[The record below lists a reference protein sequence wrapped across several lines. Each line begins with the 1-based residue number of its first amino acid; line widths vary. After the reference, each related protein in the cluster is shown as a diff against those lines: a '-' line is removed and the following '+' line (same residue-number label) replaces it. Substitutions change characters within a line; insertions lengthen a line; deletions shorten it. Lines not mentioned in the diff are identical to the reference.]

1 MRLSDPSYVLLM
13 GVVLFSSQLWAFE
26 HTKVL
31 PKGIRNLT
39 LKSVNTTIGG
49 KTNSDGHIEAIAKPL
64 EKDLD
69 FKRIL
74 KGESDYLKKTQLE
87 GLMLQYGFDYDDSLG
102 QIKADMKGSVAVTAP
117 LLSYGLTDNFTL
129 AIAVPYYQAK
139 MRVKT
144 GFAINQGT
152 ANRLLKKMEDLSQ
165 TKAANEVAEKLND
178 AIGELNKKLRDNN
191 YREMTDWEGSG
202 IGDVT
207 IAGKLKAVDGDKI
220 KLASTNG
227 FVIPTGK
234 TSDPDVLND
243 IPFGKGTLDFF
254 TALAVDEYLTK
265 DIFFNQFVKYTH
277 HFPAKRNLR
286 MATEDES
293 IEVKKTNADYE
304 LGANW
309 DSGVSV
315 QYEPQSGFVAGIGYI
330 YGRKYGDDYK
340 LENNPESVQ
349 KLEKDTHQ
357 ENHFWEAK
365 LGYSGVNAYRRGE
378 LPAPFAASVEYKK
391 HIASI
396 NNFSNDFVTVDLALY
411 F

>member
-1 MRLSDPSYVLLM
+1 MSLFDRKHILLL
-13 GVVLFSSQLWAFE
+13 GIAFHGTQLNAFE

-39 LKSVNTTIGG
+39 IKSVNTTIGS
-49 KTNSDGHIEAIAKPL
+49 KTNADGRHEALAKPL

-69 FKRIL
+69 FKRVL

-87 GLMLQYGFDYDDSLG
+87 GLMLQYGFDYDDTLG
-102 QIKADMKGSVAVTAP
+102 QIQADMKGSVAVTAP
-117 LLSYGLTDNFTL
+117 LLSYGVTDSFTL
-129 AIAVPYYQAK
+129 AIAVPYYKAK

-144 GFAINQGT
+144 GFAINQVT
-152 ANRLLKKMEDLSQ
+152 ANRLLEKMEDLSQ
-165 TKAANEVAEKLND
+165 TKAANEVADKLND
-178 AIGELNKKLRDNN
+178 AVGQLNKKLRDNN
-191 YREMTDWEGSG
+191 YREMTDWQGNG
-202 IGDVT
+202 IGDIT
-207 IAGKLKAVDGDKI
+207 IAGKYRAVDSDKV

-227 FVIPTGK
+227 FVLPTGR
-234 TSDPDVLND
+234 TSDPDILND

-254 TALAVDEYLTK
+254 TSLAVDEYLNK
-265 DIFFNQFVKYTH
+265 DIFLNQYVKYTH
-277 HFPAKRNLR
+277 HFPAKRELR

-293 IEVKKTNADYE
+293 IEVEKTNAAYA

-309 DSGVSV
+309 DAGVSM

-330 YGRKYGDDYK
+330 LGRKFGDTYK
-340 LENNPESVQ
+340 LDNNPDSVQ

-357 ENHFWEAK
+357 ETQYWEAK

-378 LPAPFAASVEYKK
+378 IPAPFAASVEYKK
-391 HIASI
+391 HVASI
-396 NNFSNDFVTVDLALY
+396 NNFTNDFVTVDLALY

>member
-1 MRLSDPSYVLLM
+1 MRLSNPKNILLM
-13 GVVLFSSQLWAFE
+13 GIVLFNSQLNAFE

-39 LKSVNTTIGG
+39 IKSVNTTIGN
-49 KTNSDGHIEAIAKPL
+49 KTNADGRQEAIAKPL

-69 FKRIL
+69 FKRVL
-74 KGESDYLKKTQLE
+74 KGESDYMKKTQLK
-87 GLMLQYGFDYDDSLG
+87 GLMLQYGFDEADTLG

-117 LLSYGLTDNFTL
+117 LLSYGLTDSFTL

-165 TKAANEVAEKLND
+165 TKAANEVADKLND

-191 YREMTDWEGSG
+191 YREMTDWEGNG
-202 IGDVT
+202 LGDVT
-207 IAGKLKAVDGDKI
+207 IAGKYKAVDGKII

-227 FVIPTGK
+227 FVLPTGK
-234 TSDPDVLND
+234 TSDPDILND

-265 DIFFNQFVKYTH
+265 DIFLNQYVKYTH
-277 HFPAKRNLR
+277 HFPGKRDLR

-293 IEVKKTNADYE
+293 IEVEKTNAAYE

-309 DSGVSV
+309 DTGVSV
-315 QYEPQSGFVAGIGYI
+315 QYEPQSGFVAGLGYI
-330 YGRKYGDDYK
+330 YGRKYGDTYK
-340 LENNPESVQ
+340 LENNPDSVQ

-357 ENHFWEAK
+357 ENQYWEAK

-396 NNFSNDFVTVDLALY
+396 NNFTNDFVTVDLALY